1 MTIIH
6 NLSMGKKFTL
16 VVAGLLIPI
25 IILLVFFIQ
34 ESNKAIQFAEK
45 EIEGTNVLRPLRG
58 LLTQMSYHRLYAM
71 RVLGNDLSVQ
81 EALTQ
86 TRSNI
91 ETLLG
96 DLRKQ
101 DNAYNASL
109 QIGGRAKKIENMWG
123 ILKGKSASLTS
134 DQSKSEH
141 DALIAEIRSLI
152 VWVGDK
158 SNLILDPDLD
168 SYYIMDAVLIRLMD
182 DIDLMQQVVF
192 SVERALRLGSP
203 SPNDRADAKVLV
215 VLMSAHTAGLEGGFS
230 TAYDNNV
237 LGNLKLKLNGG
248 FRQHLS
254 DKRTFVNALLE
265 QYIMTSTNQLGIA
278 ELETLAASYFR
289 TGDALWYNSVNEL
302 DVLLYTRIE
311 GFRSKLYLNLA
322 IVAVIFMLVLLIVH
336 TIIKDVRSSVA
347 NLVETTNRAKGG
359 DLSAQSSVKGNDEFA
374 ALAEA
379 INTMIDRIKTG
390 VHELRSEKNSIQKR
404 VDEAVRD
411 SETQRTYL
419 ATSTQTM
426 LREME
431 HFAKGD
437 LTVRLNHDRNDDIGA
452 LFHGFTLAVTN
463 LRTTVEKVY
472 EAVNATV
479 SASTE
484 IAASSNEISAGARRQ
499 MDEIASIV
507 ASIAEMSQSINDN
520 SRLAMM
526 VSDSAQEAGKIAL
539 QSGDILA
546 AAAADITNVASIV
559 EESAKTVR
567 QLGSQS
573 QEIGE
578 IIQVIDDIADQTNLL
593 ALNAAIE
600 AARAGEQGKG
610 FAVVADEVRK
620 LAERT
625 TKATKRIADMI
636 EHIQNSTEEAV
647 HTIQRGIGEVRRGKE
662 SADKAKH
669 SVGAIIERSRGVADA
684 ILQVAAATE
693 EQSQVSEEVLR
704 NAEIIKSITENTSVG
719 IIQIVHAVE
728 DVSRLAVHLEAMI
741 KQFNI
746 GMTMAR
752 NTQTKTF
759 AEQSSLQQPNRVAQ
773 GNTAYSAPNLLH

>member
-1 MTIIH
+1 M
-6 NLSMGKKFTL
+6 SKKFTL
-16 VVAGLLIPI
+16 VVVGLMIPI
-25 IILLVFFIQ
+25 MILLVFFIQ

-45 EIEGTNVLRPLRG
+45 EIEGDNYLRPLRG
-58 LLTQMSYHRLYAM
+58 LLTQMSFHRLYAM
-71 RVLGNDLSVQ
+71 RATAADPSAQ
-81 EALTQ
+81 ELLTK
-86 TRSNI
+86 TNSNI

-101 DNAYNASL
+101 DELYNASL
-109 QIGGRAKKIENMWG
+109 QIGGRAKKIENLWN
-123 ILKGKSASLTS
+123 IVKGKASSLSA

-141 DALIAEIRSLI
+141 DALVAEVRSLI

-168 SYYIMDAVLIRLMD
+168 SYYIMDATLIRLMD
-182 DIDLMQQVVF
+182 DIDLMQQAVF
-192 SVERALRLGSP
+192 SIERALRAGFP
-203 SPNDRADAKVLV
+203 SPNDRSDAKVYM
-215 VLMSAHTAGLEGGFS
+215 VLMSAHTAGLEGDFS
-230 TAYDNNV
+230 TAYDNNA
-237 LGNLKLKLNGG
+237 LGNLKVKLNAG

-254 DKRTFVNALLE
+254 DKRAFASAVQE
-265 QYIMTSTNQLGIA
+265 KYVMSEINQLTIA
-278 ELETLAASYFR
+278 ELETLASAYFR

-302 DVLLYTRIE
+302 DALLHARIE
-311 GFRSKLYLNLA
+311 SFRSKLYINLA
-322 IVAVIFMLVLLIVH
+322 IVAVIFVVVLLIVH
-336 TIIKDVRSSVA
+336 TIITDVRSSVA
-347 NLVETTNRAKGG
+347 NLVETTNRAKAG
-359 DLSAQSSVKGNDEFA
+359 DLAAQSTITGNDEFA
-374 ALAEA
+374 ALADA
-379 INTMIDRIKTG
+379 VNSMIERIRTG
-390 VHELRSEKNSIQKR
+390 VGELRAEKSTIQRR
-404 VDEAVRD
+404 VDDAVRD
-411 SETQRTYL
+411 SESQRMYL
-419 ATSTQTM
+419 SESTQTL

-437 LTVRLNHDRNDDIGA
+437 LTVRLDHDRNDDIGA
-452 LFHGFTLAVTN
+452 LFQGFSFAVGN
-463 LRTTVEKVY
+463 LRSTVEKVY

-484 IAASSNEISAGARRQ
+484 IAASSNEISSGARRQ

-526 VSDSAQEAGKIAL
+526 VADSAQEAGKIAS
-539 QSGDILA
+539 QSGDVLA
-546 AAAADITNVASIV
+546 AAASDITNVAAIV
-559 EESAKTVR
+559 EQSAKTVR
-567 QLGSQS
+567 HLGSQS

-578 IIQVIDDIADQTNLL
+578 IIQVIDEIADQTNLL

-647 HTIQRGIGEVRRGKE
+647 TTIQRGIGEVQRGKE
-662 SADKAKH
+662 SAYRAKQ
-669 SVGAIIERSRGVADA
+669 SVGAIIERSKNVADS
-684 ILQVAAATE
+684 IMQVAAATE

-704 NAEIIKSITENTSVG
+704 NAEIIKSITESTSAG

-746 GMTMAR
+746 GINAAR
-752 NTQTKTF
+752 RPNATPHAAAPMQ
-759 AEQSSLQQPNRVAQ
+759 APHQPAQ
-773 GNTAYSAPNLLH
+773 VNTAFSATNLLH